1 LDVQRAKKNVFSP
14 FMGTSDGAY
23 QSLKMSPL
31 KKYSLRLPW
40 EKNPKIAFNAS
51 PNSESKYF
59 VIQSS

>member
-1 LDVQRAKKNVFSP
+1 
-14 FMGTSDGAY
+14 MGTSDGAY